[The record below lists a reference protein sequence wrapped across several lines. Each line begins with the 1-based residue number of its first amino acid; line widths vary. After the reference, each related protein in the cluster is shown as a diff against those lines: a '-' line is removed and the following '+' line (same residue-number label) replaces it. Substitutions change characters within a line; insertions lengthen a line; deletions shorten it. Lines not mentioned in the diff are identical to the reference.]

1 MPLIDHVNF
10 SESVANW
17 ETVAKDFVLRIG
29 SKKRVELFIKQV
41 NAAKIEVERQ
51 MRRELDVKIVQMKPD
66 KLIPSIGKDIMD
78 KVRFYSRKYRLHL
91 NVQTN
96 EIQSMPVAQSDV
108 FIAPEV
114 ILEEASPMPKRP
126 SASPQRQNSTG
137 SNGTAEVRVE
147 DDLVTP
153 TEQKP
158 KFSSPVQ

>member
-96 EIQSMPVAQSDV
+96 EI
-108 FIAPEV
+108 
-114 ILEEASPMPKRP
+114 
-126 SASPQRQNSTG
+126 
-137 SNGTAEVRVE
+137 
-147 DDLVTP
+147 
-153 TEQKP
+153 
-158 KFSSPVQ
+158 